1 MEGWP
6 EPGTP
11 VKLVVRTLAGLD
23 EHIGVAI
30 PSAGQDLVT
39 IKLVN
44 GYNLSFPSSY
54 VEEFQVM
61 GEIPEIK
68 EEESEQIAQDESL
81 PLVHLIHTGGTI
93 ASKVDYSTGAVTARF
108 EPSELLL
115 SLIHI

>member
-11 VKLVVRTLAGLD
+11 VKLVVRTWAGLD
-23 EHIGVAI
+23 EHNGVAL

-54 VEEFQVM
+54 VEEFQV
-61 GEIPEIK
+61 
-68 EEESEQIAQDESL
+68 
-81 PLVHLIHTGGTI
+81 
-93 ASKVDYSTGAVTARF
+93 
-108 EPSELLL
+108 L